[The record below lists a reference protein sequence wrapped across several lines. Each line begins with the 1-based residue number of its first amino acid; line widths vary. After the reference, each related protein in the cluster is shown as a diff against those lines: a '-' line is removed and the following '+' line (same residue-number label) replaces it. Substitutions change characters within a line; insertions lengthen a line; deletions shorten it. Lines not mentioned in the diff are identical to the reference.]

1 LRAHVGKA
9 GAGGSRYQIMAMTL
23 RRATI
28 ADADMLLEWQNDP
41 GTRRYSRRSEPIA
54 PDEHNGWLA
63 QTLRDESR
71 RLLITEEDGI
81 PVGMVRAD
89 FADGAW
95 ELSWLVAP
103 GSRGRDL
110 GRRMVMKL
118 AGEIPEPIRAEVMA
132 DNIASQR
139 IAASAG
145 MELVREEGGML
156 HYFRPGRG

>member
-1 LRAHVGKA
+1 
-9 GAGGSRYQIMAMTL
+9 MAMTL

-28 ADADMLLEWQNDP
+28 ADAGMLLEWQNDP

-54 PDEHNGWLA
+54 HDEHNEWLA

-110 GRRMVMKL
+110 GRQMVMML
-118 AGEIPEPIRAEVMA
+118 AGEIAEPIRAEIMV
-132 DNIASQR
+132 DNAASRRIAS
-139 IAASAG
+139 SAG
-145 MELVREEGGML
+145 MEVIREEGGIL